1 MVIEMTQD
9 IYYLIKENFSKLI
22 DNKNFYNEKV
32 VIRARILDP
41 KEAIGNPERKDFPL
55 LKGKE
60 RIMQADFKGSYGQ
73 AFTDMYGNYEGTL
86 DQIIN
91 MNLNNNYRRAI
102 FVSTI
107 NAVMRYLNL
116 IEGTI
121 HCKDEDP
128 EHCGEELINYILTN
142 YDKPKIAFIGFQ
154 PALVEHCSKKFE
166 IKVLDLDKKNIGKE
180 KFGLIILDGEKEIDK
195 TLKWC
200 DLAIA
205 TGSTFVNGSAQK
217 IIDQMNNKPILFYGV
232 TVAGIAKLLN
242 LDRFCYC
249 AK

>member
-1 MVIEMTQD
+1 MTQD
-9 IYYLIKENFSKLI
+9 IYNRIKENFSKLI

-41 KEAIGNPERKDFPL
+41 QEAIGNPERTDFPL

-73 AFTDMYGNYEGTL
+73 AFTDMYGNYEGRL

-91 MNLNNNYRRAI
+91 MNLSNNYRRAI

-116 IEGTI
+116 IKGTI

-128 EHCGEELINYILTN
+128 EFCGEEIIKYISTN
-142 YDKPKIAFIGFQ
+142 YGNPKIAFIGYQ
-154 PALVEHCSKKFE
+154 PSLVEHCSKKF
-166 IKVLDLDKKNIGKE
+166 KVNVLDLDKNNIGKK
-180 KFGLIILDGEKEIDK
+180 KFGLTILDGEKEIEK
-195 TLKWC
+195 ILKWS

-217 IIDQMNNKPILFYGV
+217 IIDQIKDKPILFYGV

-242 LDRFCYC
+242 LNRFCYC

>member
-1 MVIEMTQD
+1 MVQD
-9 IYYLIKENFSKLI
+9 MYYQIKENFSKLI
-22 DNKNFYNEKV
+22 DNKNFWKEKV
-32 VIRARILDP
+32 VIRARILEP
-41 KEAIGNPERKDFPL
+41 QEAIGNPERTDFPL
-55 LKGKE
+55 LTGKE
-60 RIMQADFKGSYGQ
+60 RIMQADFKSSYGQ

-86 DQIIN
+86 DQIMD

-128 EHCGEELINYILTN
+128 EFCGEELVKYISTN
-142 YDKPKIAFIGFQ
+142 YENPKIAFVGLQ
-154 PALVEHCSKKFE
+154 PALVEHCSKEFE
-166 IKVLDLDKKNIGKE
+166 VNVLDLDRKNIGKK
-180 KFGLIILDGEKEIDK
+180 KFGLTILDGEKEIDR

-200 DLAIA
+200 DLAVV
-205 TGSTFVNGSAQK
+205 TGSTFINGTAYE
-217 IIDQMNNKPILFYGV
+217 IINQMKDKHILFYGV

-242 LDRFCYC
+242 LERFCC
-249 AK
+249 RGR